1 MDPKKLQALYGLK
14 FNPFSL
20 QLPLEALHRSAKID
34 DFTRKVGELV
44 GNGGFALI
52 DGPPGGGK
60 SVALRLV
67 ADRLSRMR
75 DVVVGE
81 ITRPQSRLSDFYREM
96 ASIFGIVVSSSNRW
110 GGYKTLREKWQMHIE
125 STLMRPVL
133 LIDEAQE
140 VPPTVL
146 DELRL
151 LGSTR
156 FDSCTIITVV
166 LAGDQ
171 RLGEKLKTQD
181 LLPLDS
187 RIRTRLHMGPASKEE
202 LVELLCHVTQAA
214 GNPNLMTEEL
224 MSALADHCAGNFRL
238 LMTLANDVLDLGVLK
253 EARALDEGL
262 FLELSSRDRPAPM
275 RAKTKVRKVAEA

>member
-1 MDPKKLQALYGLK
+1 MDPKKIQALYGLK
-14 FNPFSL
+14 YNPFSL
-20 QLPLEALHRSAKID
+20 QLPIDALYRAPKVDEFIHRVAD
-34 DFTRKVGELV
+34 LV
-44 GNGGFALI
+44 STGGFAVV

-81 ITRPQSRLSDFYREM
+81 ITRPQSRLSDFYREL
-96 ASIFGIVVSSSNRW
+96 ASIFGIMVSSSNRW
-110 GGYKTLREKWQMHIE
+110 GGYKTLREKWQSHIE
-125 STLMRPVL
+125 NTLMRPVI

-171 RLGEKLKTQD
+171 RLAERLKTQE
-181 LLPLDS
+181 LAPLES
-187 RIRTRLHMGPASKEE
+187 RIRTRLHMTPANKDE
-202 LVELLCHVTQAA
+202 LVEVVSHAMEAA

-224 MSALADHCAGNFRL
+224 MSALADHSAGNFRL
-238 LMTLANDVLDLGVLK
+238 LMTLANEVLELGVAK
-253 EARALDEGL
+253 EARVLDEGL
-262 FLELSSRDRPAPM
+262 FLETSSKDRPVPA
-275 RAKTKVRKVAEA
+275 RNKGKVRRMAEA